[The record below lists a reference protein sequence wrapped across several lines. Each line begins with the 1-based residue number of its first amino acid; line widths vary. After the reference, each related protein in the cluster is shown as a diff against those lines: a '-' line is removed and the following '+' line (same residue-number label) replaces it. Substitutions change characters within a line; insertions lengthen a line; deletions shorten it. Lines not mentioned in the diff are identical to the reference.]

1 MQKIATKS
9 PPHLSQVN
17 GDCYTGSS
25 PGSGSLRFQTFPEQF
40 VPVASLGV
48 APHYSGGTAPALHR
62 LFYYVLADT
71 CTDIL
76 FFLYL
81 LSMLLTLLYRKHL
94 LLSRVFILTISTFS
108 AKILNHCRYHR
119 TANQRAF
126 HEFKAKSAL
135 SVAII
140 DIYHKKEHTTY
151 RCVSFILL
159 ITTAPLH
166 LPQTSDSKETIHLP
180 FPKEFHLR
188 FPWRTSAGAL

>member
-62 LFYYVLADT
+62 LFYYVLTDT

-76 FFLYL
+76 FFP
-81 LSMLLTLLYRKHL
+81 
-94 LLSRVFILTISTFS
+94 VF
-108 AKILNHCRYHR
+108 
-119 TANQRAF
+119 
-126 HEFKAKSAL
+126 
-135 SVAII
+135 AIYAI
-140 DIYHKKEHTTY
+140 DII
-151 RCVSFILL
+151 VS
-159 ITTAPLH
+159 
-166 LPQTSDSKETIHLP
+166 QTFTIVTGFYSDYFDI
-180 FPKEFHLR
+180 FR
-188 FPWRTSAGAL
+188 